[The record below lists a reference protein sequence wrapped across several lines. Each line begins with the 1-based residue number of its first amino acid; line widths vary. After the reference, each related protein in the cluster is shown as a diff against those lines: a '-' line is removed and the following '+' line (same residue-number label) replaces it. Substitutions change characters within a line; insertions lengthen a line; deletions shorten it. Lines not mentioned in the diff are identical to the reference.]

1 MVGLWRRLYWGSGA
15 APGLKSPPPT
25 SERSRGERSRSEA
38 NEGEGVGHKKQ
49 QQTGMKG
56 SEDYD
61 RKETV

>member
-1 MVGLWRRLYWGSGA
+1 MEKALLGIRGSSGA
-15 APGLKSPPPT
+15 EIPTHPPT